1 METILIERGV
11 AVILEW
17 GEFYSSL
24 GVLRGYKGELG
35 EMEDSYEIDR

>member
-24 GVLRGYKGELG
+24 GVLRGYGELG